1 MNATLKYWTSF
12 FKQLARNEN
21 LLEREWQHH
30 LILNLNTL
38 QGEETQVIN
47 SNQET
52 GYFQWFPNQITQSE
66 LFGGGFGAKHRFW
79 SITIEIGSLDHEW
92 SLIICI

>member
-1 MNATLKYWTSF
+1 MNATLRYWISF

-52 GYFQWFPNQITQSE
+52 VAISSGSQTRLHSQNCFGEVLVQNTDSE
-66 LFGGGFGAKHRFW
+66 VLLQK
-79 SITIEIGSLDHEW
+79 LDH
-92 SLIICI
+92 

>member
-1 MNATLKYWTSF
+1 MNATLRYLTLF
-12 FKQLARNEN
+12 FKQLARKEN
-21 LLEREWQHH
+21 LLDRVWQHH

-52 GYFQWFPNQITQSE
+52 VAISSDSQTRLHSQNCFGEVLVQNIDSE
-66 LFGGGFGAKHRFW
+66 VL
-79 SITIEIGSLDHEW
+79 L
-92 SLIICI
+92 